1 MTNGT
6 FEKIGKS
13 EERMYGPS
21 GIIVCGYPPPEHEPL
36 ANALEK
42 LGLGDR
48 PIIFVTNN
56 TASET
61 LKDVLAFENRSGL
74 GQPSDMAR
82 AVIMSGFTQEE
93 VHRLMNAYRQAG
105 LPRQLWATLTPAS
118 ETWSVSHLQEEL
130 AAEDEALKKTTK
142 SEPT

>member
-6 FEKIGKS
+6 FEKVGTS
-13 EERMYGPS
+13 DERMYGPK
-21 GIIVCGYPPPEHEPL
+21 GIIVCGYPPQEHEPL

-42 LGLGDR
+42 LGFGDR

-56 TASET
+56 TAPQT
-61 LKDVLAFENRSGL
+61 LKEVLSFENRSGI
-74 GQPSDMAR
+74 GQSSDMAR
-82 AVIMSGFTQEE
+82 AIIMSGFTQQE

-118 ETWSVSHLQEEL
+118 ESWSVSHLLEEL

-142 SEPT
+142 SGPQ

>member
-13 EERMYGPS
+13 EERMYGPK

-42 LGLGDR
+42 LGFEDR

-56 TASET
+56 NASET

-118 ETWSVSHLQEEL
+118 ETWSVSQLLEEL

>member
-1 MTNGT
+1 MSNGT
-6 FEKIGKS
+6 FEKMGTS
-13 EERMYGPS
+13 DERMYGPK

-42 LGLGDR
+42 LGFGDR

-56 TASET
+56 TALET
-61 LKDVLAFENRSGL
+61 LKDVLALENRSGT
-74 GQPSDMAR
+74 GQSSDLAR
-82 AVIMSGFTQEE
+82 AVIMSGFTQQE

-118 ETWSVSHLQEEL
+118 ETWSVSQLLAEL

-142 SEPT
+142 SEST

>member
-13 EERMYGPS
+13 EERLYGPK

-42 LGLGDR
+42 LGFGDR
-48 PIIFVTNN
+48 PIIFMTNN
-56 TASET
+56 AALET
-61 LKDVLAFENRSGL
+61 LKNVLTWENRSGI

-82 AVIMSGFTQEE
+82 AVIMSGFSQEE

-118 ETWSVSHLQEEL
+118 ENWTVSHLLKEL
-130 AAEDEALKKTTK
+130 AAEDEAMKRQRRT
-142 SEPT
+142 

>member
-1 MTNGT
+1 MSNGT

-13 EERMYGPS
+13 EERMYGPK
-21 GIIVCGYPPPEHEPL
+21 GILVCGYPPQEHEPL

-42 LGLGDR
+42 LGFGDR
-48 PIIFVTNN
+48 PIIFVANN

-61 LKDVLAFENRSGL
+61 LRDVLAFENRSGL

-118 ETWSVSHLQEEL
+118 ETWSVSQLLEEL

-142 SEPT
+142 SEPM

>member
-13 EERMYGPS
+13 EERMYGPK
-21 GIIVCGYPPPEHEPL
+21 GVIVCGYPPPEHEPL

-48 PIIFVTNN
+48 PIIFVANN

-61 LKDVLAFENRSGL
+61 LKDVLTFENRSGL

-93 VHRLMNAYRQAG
+93 LHRLMNAYRQAG
-105 LPRQLWATLTPAS
+105 LPKQLWATLTPAS
-118 ETWSVSHLQEEL
+118 EAWSVSQLLEEL
-130 AAEDEALKKTTK
+130 AAEDEAVKNQ
-142 SEPT
+142 

>member
-13 EERMYGPS
+13 EERMYGPK

-48 PIIFVTNN
+48 PIIFVANN
-56 TASET
+56 TVSET

-118 ETWSVSHLQEEL
+118 ETWSVSQLLEEL